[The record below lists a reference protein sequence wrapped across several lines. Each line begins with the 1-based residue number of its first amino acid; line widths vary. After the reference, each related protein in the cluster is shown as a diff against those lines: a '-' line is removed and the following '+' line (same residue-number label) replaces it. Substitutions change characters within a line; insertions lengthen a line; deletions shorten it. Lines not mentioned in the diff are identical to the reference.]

1 MNTLYKILKI
11 IFIVVVVTII
21 IFEALLEMYA
31 LIFGTT
37 LLLGL
42 FSG

>member
-1 MNTLYKILKI
+1 MINWHKILKI
-11 IFIVVVVTII
+11 TFIVIAVGII

-37 LLLGL
+37 LLLAL